1 MVNAVNN
8 SKEFSCHKISGGR
21 AEAPC
26 IISPDDICF
35 YLCDPKTGI
44 VLEEGHAL
52 KGRSLADKIVIFPS
66 GKGSSVVQT
75 DGLFQLAMN
84 GNAPKAIIVQY
95 PDTVLVASCII
106 LDIPMVDRVDP
117 AFYHWIES
125 GVTLHLDA
133 DRERIRVMAP

>member
-1 MVNAVNN
+1 MHYSDA
-8 SKEFSCHKISGGR
+8 FHCHKISGGMV
-21 AEAPC
+21 EAPC

-44 VLEEGHAL
+44 VLEDGHAL
-52 KGRSLADKIVIFPS
+52 KGQSLAHKIVIFPS

-75 DGLFQLAMN
+75 DGLYQLAMN
-84 GNAPKAIIVQY
+84 GNAPKAIVVQY

-117 AFYHWIES
+117 AFYNQIDS
-125 GVTLHLDA
+125 GVMLHLDA
-133 DRERIRVMAP
+133 DGELIRVMPT